1 MSTVTTPEKAQIET
15 DYARDDVMT
24 AEEDIVISC
33 YIFSC

>member
-1 MSTVTTPEKAQIET
+1 MSVTTDTAKAQIES
-15 DYARDDVMT
+15 DYTRDDVMT